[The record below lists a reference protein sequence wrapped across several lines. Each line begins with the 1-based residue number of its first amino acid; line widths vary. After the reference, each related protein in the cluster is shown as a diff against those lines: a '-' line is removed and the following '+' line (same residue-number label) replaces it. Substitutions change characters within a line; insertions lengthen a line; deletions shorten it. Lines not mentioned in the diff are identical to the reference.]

1 MLKQKKILRHTIECG
16 ISSKETLHV
25 AVALGMIRHKRGSE
39 VGNKLWL
46 GLLVTAYALPLSAGI
61 YMGTDATPPATYQS
75 DANYPANV
83 VAVNNTAG
91 QRNCRLYYD
100 GKGPIPPL
108 TCSSAIAPP
117 MAAPPAVK
125 TAPAPTPVVPIKNDQ
140 AAKQQPLA
148 HVDTTMSSGKPPLTR
163 PTTTPVVTPVA
174 KPTPAVTPTVLAKPV
189 PPPPPPMFTVVA
201 MPGSLKENVER
212 IVAQSHWGTVVWN
225 LPIDYNWNGTM
236 TITAPDVQG
245 AIAQLL
251 ANYPVQATFYDK
263 NHIVSVEARRV
274 I

>member
-1 MLKQKKILRHTIECG
+1 MLKQRKILRHTIECD
-16 ISSKETLHV
+16 ISSKGTLHV
-25 AVALGMIRHKRGSE
+25 AVVLGMIRRKRGSE

-46 GLLVTAYALPLSAGI
+46 GLLIAAYALPLSAGI

-75 DANYPANV
+75 NVNYPANV
-83 VAVNNTAG
+83 VAANNTAG

-108 TCSSAIAPP
+108 TCSPVIAPP
-117 MAAPPAVK
+117 MVAPAPTVK
-125 TAPAPTPVVPIKNDQ
+125 TAPAPTPVVVPIRNDQ

-148 HVDTTMSSGKPPLTR
+148 HVATTTDSSKPPLSR
-163 PTTTPVVTPVA
+163 PTTTPVVTPV
-174 KPTPAVTPTVLAKPV
+174 VKPV
-189 PPPPPPMFTVVA
+189 PPPPPPKPMFTTVA
-201 MPGSLKENVER
+201 MPGSLKANVER

-225 LPIDYNWNGTM
+225 LPIDYNWEGTM

-245 AIAQLL
+245 AISQLL
-251 ANYPVQATFYDK
+251 AHYPVQATFYEK
-263 NHIVSVEARRV
+263 NHIVSIEARRV

>member
-1 MLKQKKILRHTIECG
+1 MLKQRKILRHTIECD
-16 ISSKETLHV
+16 ISSKGTLHV
-25 AVALGMIRHKRGSE
+25 AVVLGMIRRKRGSE

-46 GLLVTAYALPLSAGI
+46 GLLITAYALPLSAGI
-61 YMGTDATPPATYQS
+61 YMGTDATPPATYQA

-83 VAVNNTAG
+83 VAANNTAG

-117 MAAPPAVK
+117 MAAPAPTVK
-125 TAPAPTPVVPIKNDQ
+125 TAPAPTPVVVPIRNDQ

-148 HVDTTMSSGKPPLTR
+148 HVDTTTSSGKPPLTR
-163 PTTTPVVTPVA
+163 PTTTPVVTPV
-174 KPTPAVTPTVLAKPV
+174 VEPTVLVKPV
-189 PPPPPPMFTVVA
+189 PPPPPPKPMFTVVA
-201 MPGSLKENVER
+201 MPGSLKANVER

-245 AIAQLL
+245 AISQLL
-251 ANYPVQATFYDK
+251 AQYPVQATFYDK
-263 NHIVSVEARRV
+263 NHIVSVQARRV